1 MLEPVPRCSQL
12 MKVGVKI
19 PDINGFPEALH
30 VGDYEVH
37 ALFNK
42 VILYFLFYY
51 QSCVYIIPVGTQREK
66 W

>member
-1 MLEPVPRCSQL
+1 